1 MNSRR
6 AFSLIEMLL
15 AATLVAMLMAAVLA
29 LLGGVNRDMRTM
41 RQASQHD
48 SGAQAAADLLG
59 RDLLNAQS
67 VSAPDVQSGYG
78 VTIVGNAGIDR
89 DTLGPDGRLVRVIY
103 RVGRDGALRREQSY
117 LDDPDRPQRWESL
130 AASGISELSVARN
143 GTAGSRLRV
152 TLGTTRGEMI
162 VRDVRM
168 Q

>member
-1 MNSRR
+1 MSTRR

-15 AATLVAMLMAAVLA
+15 AAALVAMLMAAVLA
-29 LLGGVNRDMRTM
+29 LLGGINRDVRTM

-48 SGAQAAADLLG
+48 PGAQSAADLLS
-59 RDLLNAQS
+59 RDLVNAQS
-67 VSAPDVQSGYG
+67 VTASEFRIGTG

-89 DTLGPDGRLVRVIY
+89 DTLGLDGRLVRVTY
-103 RVGRDGALRREQSY
+103 RVGPDGALRREQSY

-130 AASGISELSVARN
+130 AALGISELSVVRN
-143 GTAGSRLRV
+143 GDAIGRFRM
-152 TLGTTRGEMI
+152 TLGTTRGETI